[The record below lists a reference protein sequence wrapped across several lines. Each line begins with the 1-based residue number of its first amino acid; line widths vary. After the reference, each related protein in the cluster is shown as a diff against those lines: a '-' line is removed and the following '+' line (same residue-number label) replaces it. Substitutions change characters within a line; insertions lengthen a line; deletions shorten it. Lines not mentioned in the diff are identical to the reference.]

1 MAPSRSTVPRA
12 RAPRALVWPAGLLL
26 VCSVLGYDCQ
36 KDTEPNWVQFNG
48 SDDSVTIEVGA
59 ADLLDPVVVDLTS
72 SVTSL
77 VVGSA
82 TVTPGGGPVGTE
94 HTLLV
99 VVEDEWEND
108 VERVTVRTESGDRGA
123 DEYEL
128 EPDPADEGYYGL
140 VIVSV
145 GEEGE
150 QRSDELTF
158 RLWYDSEEVST
169 GDDTGA

>member
-1 MAPSRSTVPRA
+1 VAPSPRVPVSLR
-12 RAPRALVWPAGLLL
+12 RALVWPAGLFLACGL
-26 VCSVLGYDCQ
+26 MGYSCDEEA
-36 KDTEPNWVQFNG
+36 EPNWVQFNG
-48 SDDSVTIEVGA
+48 SEDSVLVEVGTSEE
-59 ADLLDPVVVDLTS
+59 LDAVSCELTS
-72 SVTSL
+72 SVTGL

-82 TVTPGGGPVGTE
+82 TVTPGGGPIGTE
-94 HTLLV
+94 HTILV

-108 VERVTVRTESGDRGA
+108 VGRVSVRTSSGDRGN

-140 VIVSV
+140 HIVSV

-150 QRSDELTF
+150 QRTDELTF
-158 RLWYDSEEVST
+158 RLWYDSEEEVTS